1 MSELTREEAR
11 AELARLQAEAGRIDI
26 NSIKPGI
33 TAEKWQA
40 AANEVLRI
48 LAEEKAGL

>member
-26 NSIKPGI
+26 RTIVPGMD
-33 TAEKWQA
+33 EKSWQA